1 MKLPKNI
8 QVLDSL
14 STECWWYDEKEDLM
28 IDPRNWFEKAKWLLD
43 GVYCKGLDVEVAE
56 ALKVAYELGLQDGLK
71 KVKVDEEY

>member
-1 MKLPKNI
+1 
-8 QVLDSL
+8 
-14 STECWWYDEKEDLM
+14 M

-56 ALKVAYELGLQDGLK
+56 ALKVAYDLGLQDGLK